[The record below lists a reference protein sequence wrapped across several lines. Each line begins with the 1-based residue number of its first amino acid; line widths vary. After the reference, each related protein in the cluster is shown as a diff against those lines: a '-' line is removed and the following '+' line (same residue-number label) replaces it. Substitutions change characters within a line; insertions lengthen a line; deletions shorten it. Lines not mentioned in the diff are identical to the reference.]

1 MIVLC
6 AGMKK
11 INNELRRTQY
21 ELPRV
26 SAQSAFHR
34 RLSAF
39 ICVHLRLIFVS
50 LIDII
55 REIKFGLFP
64 IQEKI
69 EPANNNQAHSCLNLL
84 ENKPQINADERRFVN
99 LDIPRSSEVYPEND
113 IIISPQSMQKAQ
125 SSAIPVTTYEKATVS
140 RFRTRMTRIARI
152 FTDPCASV
160 SSVLS
165 VFYCHTSAF
174 ICVYLRLIFVSL
186 SDRAKKIKGDI

>member
-1 MIVLC
+1 M
-6 AGMKK
+6 
-11 INNELRRTQY
+11 
-21 ELPRV
+21 
-26 SAQSAFHR
+26 
-34 RLSAF
+34 
-39 ICVHLRLIFVS
+39 
-50 LIDII
+50 
-55 REIKFGLFP
+55 
-64 IQEKI
+64 
-69 EPANNNQAHSCLNLL
+69 NLL

-99 LDIPRSSEVYPEND
+99 LDILRSSEVYPEND

-160 SSVLS
+160 LS